1 MARTSGTRNKPGTV
15 RGSAWPFVFAV
26 FALSRLLFLG
36 VGALAQVFL
45 PEAEPAGSPLEP
57 PGLLG
62 YWAHWDGAWYAQ
74 IATEGYGA
82 GAPPS
87 TAFFPLYPML
97 VRFGMALGG
106 GPAIWGV
113 LISLTATLFTLYFLY
128 GIAER
133 LHDTEVARVSTL
145 ALAFFPTAFFLN
157 AVYTEALFLMFTT
170 GSVWASYTRRG
181 LLLAG
186 LLGALAAATRNL
198 GLILLIPLFIEWYR
212 NRREFGNGGLAG
224 ILLVPVGIFA
234 YAIFLVGKFGDPM
247 ISVRQ
252 QEEYWGR
259 TFVSPVATLQG
270 AWSSAVDG
278 AGYFLNPTAL
288 FLSSSSGP
296 SLEASNT
303 LNLVF
308 FALLLVLMGVGF
320 VALPPGLFL
329 YTFVIMI
336 LPILTPS
343 PIFPLMSLPRFMLGA
358 FPLFLVLGYL
368 LARNRT
374 ALVIWLVLSA
384 GTGVALTALFTTWR
398 WVA

>member
-1 MARTSGTRNKPGTV
+1 MARTSATKLD
-15 RGSAWPFVFAV
+15 SAWPFVFTV
-26 FALSRLLFLG
+26 FAASRLLFLG
-36 VGALAQVFL
+36 AGALAQAFL

-57 PGLLG
+57 PGFLN
-62 YWAHWDGAWYAQ
+62 YWAHWDGAWYSQ

-82 GAPPS
+82 GAPAS
-87 TAFFPLYPML
+87 TAFFPLYPLL
-97 VRFGMALGG
+97 VRLGTALGG
-106 GPAIWGV
+106 GPALWGV
-113 LISLTATLFTLYFLY
+113 LISLVATLFSLYFLY

-133 LHDTEVARVSTL
+133 LYNANVARASTL
-145 ALAFFPTAFFLN
+145 SLAFFPTAFFLN
-157 AVYTEALFLMFTT
+157 AVYTEALFLAFTT
-170 GSVWASYTRRG
+170 GCVWAMYARRD

-186 LLGALAAATRNL
+186 LLGSLAAATRNL
-198 GLILLIPLFIEWYR
+198 GLLLLIPLFIEWYR
-212 NRREFGNGGLAG
+212 NRREFGSGGLAG
-224 ILLVPVGIFA
+224 ILLVPTGLVAYGIFLA
-234 YAIFLVGKFGDPM
+234 GRFGDPL
-247 ISVRQ
+247 ISARQ

-270 AWSSAVDG
+270 AWSSAVEG
-278 AGYFLNPTAL
+278 AGYWMEPAAL

-308 FALLLVLMGVGF
+308 FVLLLVLMGVGF

-343 PIFPLMSLPRFMLGA
+343 PNFPLMSLPRFMLGA

-368 LARNRT
+368 FARNRT
-374 ALVIWLVLSA
+374 ALAIWLAVSA
-384 GTGVALTALFTTWR
+384 GGGVALTALFTTWR

>member
-1 MARTSGTRNKPGTV
+1 MP
-15 RGSAWPFVFAV
+15 GSAWPFVFAV
-26 FALSRLLFLG
+26 FAISRLMFLG
-36 VGALAQVFL
+36 AGTLAQVFL

-57 PGLLG
+57 AGFLN

-82 GAPPS
+82 GAPAS

-97 VRFGMALGG
+97 VRLGTALGG
-106 GPAIWGV
+106 GPAVWGV
-113 LISLTATLFTLYFLY
+113 LISLFATLFTLYFLY
-128 GIAER
+128 GIAEH
-133 LHDTEVARVSTL
+133 LYNTDVARASTL

-157 AVYTEALFLMFTT
+157 AVYTEALFMMLTS
-170 GSVWASYTRRG
+170 GSVWALYTRRD

-186 LLGALAAATRNL
+186 LFGALAAATRNL
-198 GLILLIPLFIEWYR
+198 GLLLLIPLFVEWYR
-212 NRREFGNGGLAG
+212 SRREFGNSGLAG
-224 ILLVPVGIFA
+224 IFLVPVGILA
-234 YAIFLVGKFGDPM
+234 YGVFLAGRFGDPM
-247 ISVRQ
+247 ISARQ

-259 TFVSPVATLQG
+259 TFVNPVVTLQA
-270 AWSSAVDG
+270 AWQSAVDG
-278 AGYFLNPTAL
+278 AGYFLNPGIL

-303 LNLVF
+303 VNLIF
-308 FALLLVLMGVGF
+308 FALLLVLLGVGF
-320 VALPPGLFL
+320 VVLPPGLFL
-329 YTFVIMI
+329 YSFFIML

-343 PIFPLMSLPRFMLGA
+343 PLFPLMSLPRFMVGV

-374 ALVIWLVLSA
+374 ALAVWLVASA
-384 GTGVALTALFTTWR
+384 GGGIALTALFTTWR